1 MSTMPNQQTA
11 IKQSRA
17 LTAAAIRLET
27 GGEWW
32 SALRR
37 RREALAILTQNLG
50 DNHPETAV
58 ALAGVAQWH
67 IRRGED
73 IKAEPILQKSLQML
87 EQTSAMHSQSGCILG
102 LLGEIYE
109 RRGSNKQALSV
120 FSRALPILE
129 KHPRPEPEIANYFRQ
144 KMAQLYIDDGSEEMA
159 IAVAPEEDR
168 DKIRQA
174 AAHHRFM
181 PEDDDEEESA
191 PRFFH

>member
-1 MSTMPNQQTA
+1 MPTPRTV

-27 GGEWW
+27 SGEWW
-32 SALRR
+32 PALHR

-50 DNHPETAV
+50 DSHPETAV

-73 IKAEPILQKSLQML
+73 VKAEPILQKSLRML
-87 EQTSAMHSQSGCILG
+87 EQTSGAHSHSGCILG

-129 KHPRPEPEIANYFRQ
+129 DPAQPEPEIATYFRQ

-159 IAVAPEEDR
+159 IAVAPAEDR

-174 AAHHRFM
+174 AAHHRFL
-181 PEDDDEEESA
+181 PEEDEEA
-191 PRFFH
+191 PPDQPPLYH

>member
-1 MSTMPNQQTA
+1 MPTPRTI

-17 LTAAAIRLET
+17 LTAAAIRLESC
-27 GGEWW
+27 GEWW
-32 SALRR
+32 PALRR

-50 DNHPETAV
+50 DKHPETAM

-73 IKAEPILQKSLQML
+73 IKAEPILQKSLRML
-87 EQTSAMHSQSGCILG
+87 EQTPAANSHSGCILG

-109 RRGSNKQALSV
+109 RRGSNRQALSA

-129 KHPRPEPEIANYFRQ
+129 DPAQPEPEIAHYFRQ

-159 IAVAPEEDR
+159 IAVAPASDR

-174 AAHHRFM
+174 AAHHRFL
-181 PEDDDEEESA
+181 PDEDDPPPEES
-191 PRFFH
+191 PPLYH